1 MPWGGETLHTAGYLD
16 IGNRPRLSHTDVDVL
31 FTKNRQLKWVIVDE
45 IGMISD
51 LLLGAFETALSD
63 ASDREARYKSVP
75 KIFTEC
81 SAGTTC
87 SPSVTSAS

>member
-1 MPWGGETLHTAGYLD
+1 MGGETLHTAGYLD

-63 ASDREARYKSVP
+63 ASDREARYK
-75 KIFTEC
+75 KRTKELHRMFGGYNLL
-81 SAGTTC
+81 A
-87 SPSVTSAS
+87 SVTSAS